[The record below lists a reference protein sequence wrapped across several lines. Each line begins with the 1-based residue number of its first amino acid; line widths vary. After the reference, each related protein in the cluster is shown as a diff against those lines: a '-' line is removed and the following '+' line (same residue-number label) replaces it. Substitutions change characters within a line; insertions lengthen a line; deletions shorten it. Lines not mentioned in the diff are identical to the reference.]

1 MQPCV
6 YCVSVYQNV
15 EKLIQSNA
23 STVDAGTV
31 DFRNQ
36 GLNLF
41 FDKKFLTTGSAL
53 NVPGFETF
61 MDIKT

>member
-1 MQPCV
+1 MLYIQATLTGIRV
-6 YCVSVYQNV
+6 KQ
-15 EKLIQSNA
+15 IQSNV

>member
-1 MQPCV
+1 MLYIQATLTGIRV
-6 YCVSVYQNV
+6 KQ
-15 EKLIQSNA
+15 IQSNV

-41 FDKKFLTTGSAL
+41 F
-53 NVPGFETF
+53 PGFETF